1 MTMNLNQTTTTNQCR
16 RKRSLFLPIIVALT
30 ILRGNAIH
38 VRGYASGTILPLTTK
53 HQVQVQQEHR
63 YQQHH
68 QQQSPLVSSSVSPSL
83 QQTKRRLLQQH
94 VNSNYHPVLSIRG
107 GGGGRSGVGGGTQL
121 NFSNQAFASI
131 LAGSIAGAIGVGVAF
146 PLDTLK
152 TKAQVFSQQRQRQQQ
167 QNGGIVSSGDGSGTT
182 SASSSG
188 SIESVGMLTLI
199 PMIYKME
206 GIGGFYG
213 GVRGMM
219 AGQAIIKSVAFSANT
234 LTLDFLRDIYPAL
247 SSVTTLLIAAC
258 FSGFVTS
265 FLVAPVERIK
275 VMMQASNSA
284 DPNTDTKT
292 YSNEFSCIQVVLQ
305 NEGWSGLMGRG
316 LGPTLVRE
324 IPSYGIYF
332 FLYGILSQLPMAES
346 MGKLAPLVNGALS
359 GMGCWVPVYPI
370 DVVKTLVQNS
380 DGAGDDRS
388 SSAIDVA
395 KELYRDGG
403 VNAFF
408 DGLTPKM
415 LRAAVNH
422 AVTFWMYDLLMAN
435 LRG

>member
-94 VNSNYHPVLSIRG
+94 ANSNYHPALSIRG
-107 GGGGRSGVGGGTQL
+107 GGGRSGGGGTQL

-152 TKAQVFSQQRQRQQQ
+152 TKAQVLSQQRQQQ
-167 QNGGIVSSGDGSGTT
+167 QQPNGDIVSSSDGSGTA
-182 SASSSG
+182 SASSPG
-188 SIESVGMLTLI
+188 SPESVGMLTLI

-219 AGQAIIKSVAFSANT
+219 AGQAIIKSVAFSVNT
-234 LTLDFLRDIYPAL
+234 ITLDFLREIYPAL
-247 SSVTTLLIAAC
+247 ASVSTLLIAAC
-258 FSGFVTS
+258 FSGFITS
-265 FLVAPVERIK
+265 FLVAPIERIK
-275 VMMQASNSA
+275 VMMQAANSN
-284 DPNTDTKT
+284 DPYKDAT
-292 YSNEFSCIQVVLQ
+292 YSIEFNCIKVVL
-305 NEGWSGLMGRG
+305 R
-316 LGPTLVRE
+316 
-324 IPSYGIYF
+324 
-332 FLYGILSQLPMAES
+332 
-346 MGKLAPLVNGALS
+346 K
-359 GMGCWVPVYPI
+359 
-370 DVVKTLVQNS
+370 D
-380 DGAGDDRS
+380 
-388 SSAIDVA
+388 
-395 KELYRDGG
+395 
-403 VNAFF
+403 
-408 DGLTPKM
+408 
-415 LRAAVNH
+415 
-422 AVTFWMYDLLMAN
+422 
-435 LRG
+435 